1 MMDKKTATRVVTVKD
16 LWQIFVSKLWAM
28 VLLAG
33 IAVGAFFMF
42 NALTYTPKYSSTAT
56 MYILRQANEN
66 VSSGDISSDFSLALK
81 VVNDC
86 DFLLKSNTVITAVNQ
101 TLGLGEEYSDLKD
114 CITTKNPTDTRILQ
128 ITVEADTPQM
138 AKKIVDAL
146 CEIGAKSINDAMGF
160 DQVNLYEYGVIDTQP
175 CNKTP
180 LTAYIFLGAIVA
192 MVVYGVFL
200 VMFIMDDTLKDDEDC
215 QTYLGVSI
223 IGDIPD
229 AEDTHKKKYGG
240 YYRGYYRRNYGYRSK
255 YGSPYQA
262 SAQPTAEEV
271 KEDTK

>member
-1 MMDKKTATRVVTVKD
+1 MMDKKTATRIVTVKD
-16 LWQIFVSKLWAM
+16 LWHIFITNLWVM

-33 IAVGAFFMF
+33 IAVGAFFTF
-42 NALTYTPKYSSTAT
+42 NAITFTPRYSSTAT

-86 DFLLKSNTVITAVNQ
+86 DFLLKSNTVITAVNE
-101 TLGLGEEYSDLKD
+101 TLGLGEEYSDLED
-114 CITTKNPTDTRILQ
+114 FITTKNPTDTRILQ
-128 ITVEADTPQM
+128 ITVEADSPQM

-146 CEIGAKSINDAMGF
+146 CEIGAESINDAMGF
-160 DQVNLYEYGVIDTQP
+160 DQVNLYEYGVIDPVP

-180 LTAYIFLGAIVA
+180 LTAYVALGGVVAIA
-192 MVVYGVFL
+192 VYAVFL
-200 VMFIMDDTLKDDEDC
+200 IMFIMDDTLKDDEDC

-240 YYRGYYRRNYGYRSK
+240 YYRGYYRRGYGYRSK
-255 YGSPYQA
+255 YNSPYQVNQQPA
-262 SAQPTAEEV
+262 SEGG
-271 KEDTK
+271 KEDAK